1 MSLKQEIMNYKEHEA
16 PECPICGAEPKMN
29 YKVKEGEKI
38 VLWYQCKC
46 GSVFHTGKVD
56 KSFFTEEYKAKWL
69 NMKEIKERMEYEVDV
84 YFPFIETLIE
94 GRKFLD
100 VGFTIDLGLSYLQAR
115 GWIATGIDII
125 KNKYITEDFEQF
137 EFNDKFSCIK
147 FGHVLESFEKP
158 IEAFNRAVG
167 LLEDDGVLII
177 TTPAPEIIS
186 YLNPINFG
194 HLSEHKSR
202 HTFISRKEIERLAIK
217 NNMEIVLYRQN
228 LHPRFAS
235 FNDAHII
242 LQKR

>member
-1 MSLKQEIMNYKEHEA
+1 MSLKQEIIK
-16 PECPICGAEPKMN
+16 CPICNAEPKMN
-29 YKVKEGEKI
+29 YKVKENDEDI
-38 VLWYQCKC
+38 SWYQCKC

-56 KSFFTEEYKAKWL
+56 KSFFTEEYKEKWL
-69 NMKEIKERMEYEVDV
+69 NMKGIKERMEYEIDV

-100 VGFTIDLGLSYLQAR
+100 IGFTIDLGLNYLQQR

-125 KNKYITEDFEQF
+125 KNNYITEDFEQF
-137 EFNDKFSCIK
+137 EFDDKFSCIRL
-147 FGHVLESFEKP
+147 GHVLESFEEPVK
-158 IEAFNRAVG
+158 AFYKAVEF
-167 LLEDDGVLII
+167 LEDDGVLII

-186 YLNPINFG
+186 YLNPVNFG
-194 HLSEHKSR
+194 HLSQNKLR
-202 HTFISRKEIERLAIK
+202 NTYISRKEIERLAIK